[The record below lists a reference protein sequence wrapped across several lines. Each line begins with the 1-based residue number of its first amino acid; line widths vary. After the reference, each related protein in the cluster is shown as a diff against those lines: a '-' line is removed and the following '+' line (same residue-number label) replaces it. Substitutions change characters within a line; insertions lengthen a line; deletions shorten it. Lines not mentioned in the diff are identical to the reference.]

1 MVIRV
6 AKPGLLTTIQD
17 EGRWGYQRFG
27 VPVAG
32 PMDRWSHRLANL
44 LVGNRQSAATL
55 EVTLVGP
62 ELEFQ
67 DRVLFAVTGAR
78 FELYLNGSAVP
89 MNTTHVAHRGQRLV
103 VGRRLEGA
111 RAYVAVVGGF
121 DVPIVMGSR
130 ATHVGSGMG
139 GLNGRPLASGDRLRV
154 GHEVSHTVQGG
165 ETRPAAFE
173 LPRHGARV
181 RVILGPHDDLFGL
194 NAIETFIATRYLVT
208 TQSDRMGYRLKGDR
222 LQRPGG
228 DDLIS
233 MAAPIGS
240 VQVPP
245 AGEPI
250 ILMADHQTSGG
261 YPRIATIITA
271 DLAVVGQLSPSDGI
285 EFEPCDQEVALKELV
300 AHERSLMW

>member
-1 MVIRV
+1 
-6 AKPGLLTTIQD
+6 
-17 EGRWGYQRFG
+17 
-27 VPVAG
+27 
-32 PMDRWSHRLANL
+32 MDRWSHRLANL

-67 DRVLFAVTGAR
+67 HSVLFAVTGAR
-78 FELYLNGSAVP
+78 FELHLDGGARS
-89 MNTTHVAHRGQRLV
+89 MNTSHVARGGQRLV
-103 VGRRLEGA
+103 VGRRFEGA
-111 RAYVAVVGGF
+111 RAYIAVGGGF
-121 DVPIVMGSR
+121 DVPVVMGSR
-130 ATHVGSGMG
+130 ATNVGSGMG
-139 GLNGRPLASGDRLRV
+139 GLDGRPLASGDRLRV
-154 GHEVSHTVQGG
+154 GNELSHKVQEG

-173 LPRHGARV
+173 LPRNGARV
-181 RVILGPHDDLFGL
+181 RVILGPHADLFGPS
-194 NAIETFIATRYLVT
+194 AIETLVATRYLVT
-208 TQSDRMGYRLKGDR
+208 TQSDRMGYRLKGKR
-222 LQRPGG
+222 LQPVGG

-261 YPRIATIITA
+261 YPRIATVITA

-300 AHERSLMW
+300 AHERPLMR